1 MKFKE
6 VYDLIKREIIKQ
18 IRGQRAVDGAG
29 VHLVRVLGN
38 NDVKDFDPFLML
50 DSFDSTDPSDYLAG
64 FPMHP
69 HRGIE
74 TITYLISGR
83 IDHEDSLGNKGT
95 IYSGECQWMTAGRG
109 ILHQEMPKESE
120 RMLGFQLWLNL
131 PRQEKMT
138 MPAYCSLTRDLIPT
152 INSGKA
158 EIGVLSGRFGDVAG
172 ITPAHIPATI
182 YDIMLPI
189 GEDITVPTKKDE
201 TVFAFLIEGDAV
213 INNQTI
219 SSKSAILFERGD
231 YITVSAKPESGLRFI
246 FFSGRALHEPIAW
259 GGPIVMNT
267 QDELMTA
274 FRELHNGSFIEQS

>member
-138 MPAYCSLTRDLIPT
+138 TPAYCSLTRDLIPT

-274 FRELHNGSFIEQS
+274 FRELHNGSFIERS

>member
-1 MKFKE
+1 M
-6 VYDLIKREIIKQ
+6 IKRKIIKQ
-18 IRGQRAVDGAG
+18 IRGQKAVDGAG

-50 DSFDSTDPSDYLAG
+50 DSFDSTNPSDYLAG

-95 IYSGECQWMTAGRG
+95 IHPGECQWMTAGSG
-109 ILHQEMPKESE
+109 ILHQEMPKESG

-131 PRQEKMT
+131 PREEKMAT
-138 MPAYCSLTRDLIPT
+138 PAYCSLTRDLIPR
-152 INSGKA
+152 INNGKA
-158 EIGVLSGRFGDVAG
+158 EIGILSGHFGEAVG

-182 YDIMLPI
+182 YDIALPI
-189 GEDITVPTKKDE
+189 GEDITIPTKANE
-201 TVFAFLIEGDAV
+201 TVFVFLIEGDAV
-213 INNQTI
+213 INEQKI
-219 SSKSAILFERGD
+219 SSKSAVLFGSGD
-231 YITVSAKPESGLRFI
+231 SITVSAQPQSGLRFI
-246 FFSGRALHEPIAW
+246 FFSGKALHEPIAW

-267 QDELMTA
+267 QEELMTA
-274 FRELHNGSFIEQS
+274 FRELQNDTFIKHS